1 MSLQSFCL
9 RVYGA
14 YYTFGVTKK
23 PGDLSCMLNSLDSS
37 VLMMLRIVKLDGLE
51 VGKK

>member
-23 PGDLSCMLNSLDSS
+23 PGDLSCMLNSLGGS

-51 VGKK
+51 VGKE